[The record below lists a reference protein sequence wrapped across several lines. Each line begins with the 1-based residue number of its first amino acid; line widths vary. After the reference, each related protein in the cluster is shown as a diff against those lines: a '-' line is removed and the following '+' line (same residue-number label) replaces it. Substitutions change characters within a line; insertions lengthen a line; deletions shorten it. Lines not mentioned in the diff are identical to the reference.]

1 MSLSYNT
8 GMKNKL
14 RLGALVLLVIFSGF
28 TLMNRLWPGD
38 CTHYEDY
45 NWISGSCYFDCDT
58 EKQCQ
63 ALTEKVN
70 QELDGYFEGSKSKL
84 APPVA
89 VKQLTREETGSETNG
104 TTYTV
109 QSDLSLAPKPSAP
122 DQRLWDLFR
131 KVAGDT
137 DIRQYLQTFEV
148 FSDTNNGSA
157 ASVWASQTGGKWHM
171 NVNAAFAGDRK
182 DLIHT
187 MVHEYGHI
195 VTLNVT
201 QIAGVGGSC
210 PNYQIPEGCTKSE
223 SYINQFQR
231 RFWAKFGQDIPLDD
245 AGQEEVQSFYEVYK
259 SDFVTDYAASNPG
272 EDIAE
277 SWAFFVLRAKPAG
290 NTVSEQK
297 VQFFYGYPHLTQLR
311 EQIRGRLAGEVL

>member
-1 MSLSYNT
+1 
-8 GMKNKL
+8 MKNKL
-14 RLGALVLLVIFSGF
+14 LLGAVVFLSIFSGF

-231 RFWAKFGQDIPLDD
+231 KFRAKFGQDIPLDG

-272 EDIAE
+272 EDMAE

-290 NTVSEQK
+290 SSGAEQK
-297 VQFFYGYPHLTQLR
+297 VQFFYSYLQLTQLR

>member
-1 MSLSYNT
+1 VF
-8 GMKNKL
+8 
-14 RLGALVLLVIFSGF
+14 LGIFSGF
-28 TLMNRLWPGD
+28 TLMNRLWLGD
-38 CTHYEDY
+38 CTQYEDY
-45 NWISGSCYFDCDT
+45 DWITGSCYFDCDT

-89 VKQLTREETGSETNG
+89 PSTSSTPTPAPAPVKQLTREETGSETNG

-122 DQRLWDLFR
+122 DQRLWELFR

-171 NVNAAFAGDRK
+171 NVNAAFAADRK

-210 PNYQIPEGCTKSE
+210 PNYQIPEGCTKSK

-231 RFWAKFGQDIPLDD
+231 KFWAKFGQDIPLDG

-272 EDIAE
+272 EDMAE

-290 NTVSEQK
+290 SSGAEQK
-297 VQFFYGYPHLTQLR
+297 VQFFYSYPQLTQLR